1 MRGAGGSTADRSHE
15 SSRTHPAHSEA
26 AVGMRES
33 GKTPSLTP
41 AKGTSVWKK
50 ADNCQTS
57 LHRAAEDVLPLLF
70 LPQSIRLSMS
80 PPRAH
85 ERNPVAAANEFVMLL
100 EKMSCY
106 VLFLN
111 NV

>member
-1 MRGAGGSTADRSHE
+1 MFF
-15 SSRTHPAHSEA
+15 
-26 AVGMRES
+26 
-33 GKTPSLTP
+33 
-41 AKGTSVWKK
+41 
-50 ADNCQTS
+50 
-57 LHRAAEDVLPLLF
+57 LF
-70 LPQSIRLSMS
+70 YYHTTLPQSIRLSMS